1 VSLPVHQPA
10 APLAVTT
17 PAPTFGYGLSSFF
30 RGFSLLARMPD
41 TYGLAMVPVAAAVVI
56 TFIIGSIGAW
66 FVPDLIE
73 KWMGGGGFWTALLQ
87 VFATLVFIIFSVLL
101 GLGLA
106 QPASGPALEAIVR
119 RTEKKLGYPEH
130 EPTPFITDIVRS
142 AGSAALG
149 IGGALTVVIALT
161 LVGFIPG
168 AVIVTVPLK
177 LVAAAF
183 FLAWDVIDYPLS
195 VRGVKLGQR
204 LAFVA
209 RNFKAVAG
217 FAVGLALVALIPC
230 GFLLILP
237 VGVVGATALVA
248 PLAGSQA
255 GSSAPSGGRNQLR

>member
-1 VSLPVHQPA
+1 MSLPVHQPA
-10 APLAVTT
+10 APLATVEQ
-17 PAPTFGYGLSSFF
+17 PPSFGHGISSFF

-41 TYGLAMVPVAAAVVI
+41 TYGLALVPVAAAIVI
-56 TFIIGSIGAW
+56 TFAIASVGAW

-73 KWMGGGGFWTALLQ
+73 KWMGGGGFWTVLLQ
-87 VFATLVFIIFSVLL
+87 VFASIVFILFSVLL

-130 EPTPFITDIVRS
+130 EPTPFITDVVRS

-149 IGGALTVVIALT
+149 IGGALAVVIALT

-168 AVIVTVPLK
+168 AVIITVPLK
-177 LVAAAF
+177 IIAAAF

-217 FAVGLALVALIPC
+217 FAVGLGLVALIPC

-248 PLAGSQA
+248 PLSGSL
-255 GSSAPSGGRNQLR
+255 GSPSAPRNQLR

>member
-1 VSLPVHQPA
+1 
-10 APLAVTT
+10 
-17 PAPTFGYGLSSFF
+17 
-30 RGFSLLARMPD
+30 MPD
-41 TYGLAMVPVAAAVVI
+41 SYGLALVPVAAAVAI
-56 TFIIGSIGAW
+56 TFVVGSIGAW

-73 KWMGGGGFWTALLQ
+73 KWMGGGGFWTVLLQ
-87 VFATLVFIIFSVLL
+87 IFASIVFIILSVLV

-130 EPTPFITDIVRS
+130 PPTPFLTDVARS

-149 IGGALTVVIALT
+149 VGGALTVVIALT
-161 LVGFIPG
+161 LLGFIPG
-168 AVIVTVPLK
+168 AIIVTVPLK
-177 LVAAAF
+177 IIATAF

-209 RNFKAVAG
+209 KNFKAVAG
-217 FAVGLALVALIPC
+217 FAVGLGLVALVPC

-237 VGVVGATALVA
+237 IGVVGATALVA
-248 PLAGSQA
+248 PLAGS
-255 GSSAPSGGRNQLR
+255 SAPSPSDSGKLLRARP

>member
-1 VSLPVHQPA
+1 
-10 APLAVTT
+10 
-17 PAPTFGYGLSSFF
+17 
-30 RGFSLLARMPD
+30 MPD
-41 TYGLAMVPVAAAVVI
+41 AYGLALVPVAAAIAI
-56 TFIIGSIGAW
+56 TFVFAFIGAW

-73 KWMGGGGFWTALLQ
+73 KWAGGGGVWMWLLQ
-87 VFATLVFIIFSVLL
+87 ILATIVFIIFSALL

-130 EPTPFITDIVRS
+130 EPTPFLTDIARS

-177 LVAAAF
+177 IIATAL

-217 FAVGLALVALIPC
+217 FAVGLGLVAMIPC
-230 GFLLILP
+230 GILLILP
-237 VGVVGATALVA
+237 VGVIGATALVA
-248 PLAGSQA
+248 PLAGSLATTPGSA
-255 GSSAPSGGRNQLR
+255 GTPLRTQNPRNQLR